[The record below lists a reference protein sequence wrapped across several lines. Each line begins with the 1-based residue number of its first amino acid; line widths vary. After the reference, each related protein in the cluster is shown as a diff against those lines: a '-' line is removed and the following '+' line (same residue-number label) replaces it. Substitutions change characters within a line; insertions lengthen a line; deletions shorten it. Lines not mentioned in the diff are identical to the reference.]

1 MLRMVVS
8 RTLYDQPHNKS
19 AKAAMYTLLGVIGS
33 IGEDPKVETSGN
45 AIAAHDDNTIL
56 ICIHEL
62 VI

>member
-1 MLRMVVS
+1 
-8 RTLYDQPHNKS
+8 
-19 AKAAMYTLLGVIGS
+19 MYTLLQVVCG

-45 AIAAHDDNTIL
+45 AIAAHDNNTIL